1 MKYSNYIHNR
11 AAEGDGLAAC
21 QIITGKSSVGVAEA
35 YQLRAAMSTAAE
47 DMTDAT
53 ASKCAALFPTLKG
66 DGSLVKAGT
75 RINWK
80 GKVIRAAVDLWDT
93 EQNDPDHAP
102 TLWSEL
108 EYRDG
113 IRVIPETIDVTTQFH
128 EGELGW
134 WGDVLYRSKVNGN
147 VYTPEQYAANWELVS

>member
-1 MKYSNYIHNR
+1 M
-11 AAEGDGLAAC
+11 
-21 QIITGKSSVGVAEA
+21 SVE
-35 YQLRAAMSTAAE
+35 
-47 DMTDAT
+47 
-53 ASKCAALFPTLKG
+53 LFPKPKQ
-66 DGSLVKAGT
+66 DGALIEAGT

-80 GKVIRAAVDLWDT
+80 GKVMRATVALWDR
-93 EQNDPDHAP
+93 EENDPDHAP

-113 IRVIPETIDVTTQFH
+113 IRVIPETIDVTKQFS

-147 VYTPEQYAANWELVS
+147 VYTPAQYALNWEVVT

>member
-1 MKYSNYIHNR
+1 MIEK
-11 AAEGDGLAAC
+11 AAVSLDD
-21 QIITGKSSVGVAEA
+21 AEA
-35 YQLRAAMSTAAE
+35 SMSAW
-47 DMTDAT
+47 
-53 ASKCAALFPTLKG
+53 LFPKLKY
-66 DGSLVKAGT
+66 DGSLVEAGT

-80 GKVIRAAVDLWDT
+80 GKVMKNGAALWDR
-93 EQNDPDHAP
+93 EENDPDHAP

-113 IRVIPETIDVTTQFH
+113 IRIIPEVIDVTTQFH

-147 VYTPEQYAANWELVS
+147 VYTPAQYAPNWEVVE

>member
-1 MKYSNYIHNR
+1 MISR
-11 AAEGDGLAAC
+11 
-21 QIITGKSSVGVAEA
+21 QEA
-35 YQLRAAMSTAAE
+35 RKLRAMIEKASASLSDADASMSAE
-47 DMTDAT
+47 
-53 ASKCAALFPTLKG
+53 LFPQLKQ
-66 DGSLVKAGT
+66 DGSLIEAYT

-80 GKVIRAAVDLWDT
+80 GKVMKSAVALWDT

-108 EYRDG
+108 EYRKG

-134 WGDVLYRSKVNGN
+134 WGDVLYRSRVNGN
-147 VYTPEQYAANWELVS
+147 VYTPAQYAANWEVVE

>member
-1 MKYSNYIHNR
+1 M
-11 AAEGDGLAAC
+11 
-21 QIITGKSSVGVAEA
+21 ITREKALR
-35 YQLRAAMSTAAE
+35 LRAIIEKAAASLADSDASMSAE
-47 DMTDAT
+47 
-53 ASKCAALFPTLKG
+53 LFPKLKY
-66 DGSLVKAGT
+66 DGSLIEAHT

-80 GKVIRAAVDLWDT
+80 GKVMKNGAALWDR
-93 EQNDPDHAP
+93 EENDPDHAP

-108 EYRDG
+108 AYRDG

-147 VYTPEQYAANWELVS
+147 VYTPAQYAPNWEVVA

>member
-1 MKYSNYIHNR
+1 MTPQEKARALRPLIER
-11 AAEGDGLAAC
+11 AAASLSDADA
-21 QIITGKSSVGVAEA
+21 SMSVE
-35 YQLRAAMSTAAE
+35 
-47 DMTDAT
+47 
-53 ASKCAALFPTLKG
+53 LFPKLKQ
-66 DGSLVKAGT
+66 DGALIEAGT

-80 GKVIRAAVDLWDT
+80 GKVMRAAVALWDR
-93 EQNDPDHAP
+93 EENDPDHAP

-113 IRVIPETIDVTTQFH
+113 IRVIPETIDVTKQFS

-147 VYTPEQYAANWELVS
+147 VYTPAQYALNWEVVT